1 MVYKPVY
8 LNMYYCCCI
17 LHLSQCGVDA
27 TKRGGLRPC
36 IKSHGHYIVN
46 HGIVFLSFSGNP
58 VSGEKHHI
66 MIFFKIV
73 QMIARRLKIRVLT
86 RFV

>member
-36 IKSHGHYIVN
+36 IKSHGNYIVN
-46 HGIVFLSFSGNP
+46 HGVVFLSFSGNP
-58 VSGEKHHI
+58 VSGEKHSAALQWSPFT
-66 MIFFKIV
+66 MTYIV
-73 QMIARRLKIRVLT
+73 NRKNL
-86 RFV
+86 F